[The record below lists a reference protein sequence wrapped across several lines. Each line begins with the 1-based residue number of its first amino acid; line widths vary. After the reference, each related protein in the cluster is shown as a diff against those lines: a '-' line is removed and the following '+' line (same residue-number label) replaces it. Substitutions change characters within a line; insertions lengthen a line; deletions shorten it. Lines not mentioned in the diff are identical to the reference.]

1 LKLDQNTG
9 TKIYHQPSSDITNCN
24 VVPRKKARM
33 DNVGQD
39 TSQRKTVAVPPCAA
53 ATTTISVSNYQ
64 VIFLNIIKLIVYVLL
79 DYQVI
84 FFLCFLQKK
93 NSFCVQ
99 LSK

>member
-1 LKLDQNTG
+1 
-9 TKIYHQPSSDITNCN
+9 
-24 VVPRKKARM
+24 M

-84 FFLCFLQKK
+84 FFLCTTWQVILIIQEWIYCLNLQKK
-93 NSFCVQ
+93 SGFIPI
-99 LSK
+99 L